1 MCVVVDDEVCAKMT
15 RGGASIAN
23 TPIRSTGMDNTCHRD
38 CVDSAVEKIFTVRKP
53 WIGIHHRG
61 FSAPAESEL
70 SDFG

>member
-38 CVDSAVEKIFTVRKP
+38 CVDSAVEKFSRFANP
-53 WIGIHHRG
+53 GSFHHRG

-70 SDFG
+70 SDSG

>member
-38 CVDSAVEKIFTVRKP
+38 CVDSAVEKFSRFANPGSESI
-53 WIGIHHRG
+53 IGG
-61 FSAPAESEL
+61 SAPAESEL
-70 SDFG
+70 SDSG